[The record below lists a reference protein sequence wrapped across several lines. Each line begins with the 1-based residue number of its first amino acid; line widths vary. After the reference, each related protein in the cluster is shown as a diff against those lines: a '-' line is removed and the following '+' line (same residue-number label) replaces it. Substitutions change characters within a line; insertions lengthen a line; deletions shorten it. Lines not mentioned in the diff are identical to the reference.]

1 MKSFRQYCKEDL
13 TLEDADGNTFAEVI
27 DLIKPEPI
35 KGGVQEA
42 TRIPSKTGNILTVML
57 AWRGSSYSIK
67 MFFPQVSKPS
77 RKEVQDQLQKVYPGA
92 KLWGYQVSDHDEG
105 EPLLQV
111 GGAR

>member
-42 TRIPSKTGNILTVML
+42 TRIPS
-57 AWRGSSYSIK
+57 
-67 MFFPQVSKPS
+67 
-77 RKEVQDQLQKVYPGA
+77 
-92 KLWGYQVSDHDEG
+92 
-105 EPLLQV
+105 
-111 GGAR
+111 